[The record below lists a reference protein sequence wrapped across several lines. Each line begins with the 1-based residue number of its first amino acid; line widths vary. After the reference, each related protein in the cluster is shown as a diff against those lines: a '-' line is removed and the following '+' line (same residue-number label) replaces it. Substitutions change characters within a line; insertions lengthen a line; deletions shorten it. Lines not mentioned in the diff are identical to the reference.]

1 MKKVICMMAIAAIS
15 FGTVFAHGSV
25 TSVKTDAT
33 QQDTIKKK
41 KKDGK
46 MKKKTKR
53 DTTKRDTM
61 KM

>member
-1 MKKVICMMAIAAIS
+1 MMAIAAIS